1 MQHRPAQD
9 LPGRTDPAADRGV
22 PDQPTMGQSATDDA
36 APEEPPGESPP
47 GGVLLQLAD
56 ARLRLPAGADVPGWA
71 QAALAAAGHPA
82 PVQLAVRVVE
92 EAEGQALN
100 RDYRGKDRPTNV
112 LSFPAP
118 PLPPGVPVDEDGPEL
133 GDIVICLPVVLAEA
147 ADQGKTPLAHL
158 AHLVVH
164 GTLHLLGYTHDG
176 DEDAR
181 EMEALETRILAGL
194 GFPDPYPG

>member
-1 MQHRPAQD
+1 MADPVHDRPAQD
-9 LPGRTDPAADRGV
+9 QPGRDEPAAGDGVQAPPV
-22 PDQPTMGQSATDDA
+22 PD
-36 APEEPPGESPP
+36 EPPGGAA

-56 ARLRLPAGADVPGWA
+56 AELELPAGADVPGWV
-71 QAALAAAGHPA
+71 QAALAAAGRAGPLQ
-82 PVQLAVRVVE
+82 VTVRVVDVI
-92 EAEGQALN
+92 EGRVLN
-100 RDYRGKDRPTNV
+100 REYRGKDQPTNV

-133 GDIVICLPVVLAEA
+133 GDIVICLGVVLVEA
-147 ADQGKTPLAHL
+147 AAQRKAPLAHL

>member
-1 MQHRPAQD
+1 MSGVAD
-9 LPGRTDPAADRGV
+9 LPPIEPA
-22 PDQPTMGQSATDDA
+22 
-36 APEEPPGESPP
+36 

-56 ARLRLPAGADVPGWA
+56 AGLELPAGSDVPGWA
-71 QAALAAAGHPA
+71 LAALAAAGHTG
-82 PVQLAVRVVE
+82 PVQLAVRVVD
-92 EAEGQALN
+92 AVEGEALN
-100 RDYRGKDRPTNV
+100 RDYRGKDQPTNV

-133 GDIVICLPVVLAEA
+133 GDIVICLPVVLEEA
-147 ADQGKTPLAHL
+147 QAQGKTPLAHL

-176 DEDAR
+176 EDDAR

-194 GFPDPYPG
+194 GHPDPYPA

>member
-1 MQHRPAQD
+1 MAPA
-9 LPGRTDPAADRGV
+9 RAC
-22 PDQPTMGQSATDDA
+22 PTVAEA
-36 APEEPPGESPP
+36 APPEPA

-56 ARLRLPAGADVPGWA
+56 RRLSLPEGSDVPGWA
-71 QAALAAAGHPA
+71 QAALAAAGHAGPA
-82 PVQLAVRVVE
+82 QLAVRIVD
-92 EAEGQALN
+92 AGEGQALN
-100 RDYRGKDRPTNV
+100 RDYRGKDQPTNV

-118 PLPPGVPVDEDGPEL
+118 PLPPGVPPDEDGPEL
-133 GDIVICLPVVLAEA
+133 GDIVICLPVVLEEA
-147 ADQGKTPLAHL
+147 AAQGKTPLAHL

-194 GFPDPYPG
+194 GHPDPYPA